1 MQTLGTKTHFPA
13 APRPFNDPKC
23 EGWAREL
30 VTIPPNH
37 MLAAVTVG
45 LGAGVILLVVSVL

>member
-1 MQTLGTKTHFPA
+1 VQTLGTKTHFPA